1 MDLKSYLS
9 AQRERVDAAL
19 DSAIPTAEV
28 LPSKMHK
35 AMRHSIFA
43 GGKRLRPILCLTAA
57 EALGADNGD
66 ALPAAC
72 SLEMLHTFTLI
83 HDDLPCMDDD
93 DFRRGKPTCHK
104 IYGEAVAVLAGDAL
118 QSLAFEVLCNLPRE
132 ARYQPCD
139 FVRELAVASGSLNV
153 VAGQVL
159 DLEGEGKDLSFD
171 DLRAIHERK
180 TAALLAVSLRF
191 GAMAGGATTKEL
203 EALTD
208 FGKNLG
214 LAFQVIDDIL
224 DTTQTSEKLGK
235 TAGKDEAVGKAT
247 YPAILGLDASRE
259 EAKRLTADAK
269 DALSILGDR
278 GSRLLA
284 IADYML
290 DRDY

>member
-139 FVRELAVASGSLNV
+139 FVSELAVASGSLNV